1 MIPMWLHTTMWVA
14 GGAWYGWLLAQV
26 RHPKKEGDR

>member
-1 MIPMWLHTTMWVA
+1 MTPLHSGVA
-14 GGAWYGWLLAQV
+14 GGALYGWLYAQV